1 MCQCTGRG
9 LGNKSKKK
17 VNSSPDSSVS
27 HEGNDG
33 QCLNLVS
40 FSTSNLECSCT
51 DSPGQDAICRTLVHR
66 GYLHNNVGTHLKL
79 SILRQI
85 GVNEIA
91 QASKANHAQCGDRTH
106 DPRVLRPTP

>member
-1 MCQCTGRG
+1 M
-9 LGNKSKKK
+9 KA
-17 VNSSPDSSVS
+17 
-27 HEGNDG
+27 NDG

-40 FSTSNLECSCT
+40 FSASNYSAVVLT
-51 DSPGQDAICRTLVHR
+51 LLDRTLVHR
-66 GYLHNNVGTHLKL
+66 RYLPNNVGTHLQL

-106 DPRVLRPTP
+106 DPRVPSPTP